1 MKAASI
7 REIKTE
13 LGHLS
18 QQDLAELVLKLA
30 RFKKENKE
38 LLTYVLFESHDESQF
53 IEMVKEDMEID
64 FADMNRTSYFLMK
77 KTIRKV
83 LRNIKKNIRYSKK
96 KETEIELLIHF
107 CQLLKHMTP
116 SMDQNRVIYGIYMRQ
131 LELAKKGIASLHE
144 DLQCDFNEELEK
156 LI

>member
-1 MKAASI
+1 MKAATI

-13 LGHLS
+13 LSHLPPK
-18 QQDLAELVLKLA
+18 DLAELVLRLA

-38 LLTYVLFESHDESQF
+38 LLTYVLFESHDERQF
-53 IEMVKEDMEID
+53 IELVKEDMEIG
-64 FADMNRTSYFLMK
+64 FADMNRSSYFLMK

-83 LRNIKKNIRYSKK
+83 LRNIKKNVRYSKK

-107 CQLLKHMTP
+107 CQLLRHMTP
-116 SMDQNRVIYGIYMRQ
+116 SIDQDRVLYGIYARQ
-131 LELAKKGIASLHE
+131 LALVKKGISGLHE
-144 DLQCDFNEELEK
+144 DLQYDFNEELDK

>member
-13 LGHLS
+13 LGHLP

>member
-1 MKAASI
+1 MKAATI

-13 LGHLS
+13 LSHLP
-18 QQDLAELVLKLA
+18 QQDLAELVLRLA

-38 LLTYVLFESHDESQF
+38 LLTYVLFESHDERQF
-53 IEMVKEDMEID
+53 IQLVKEDMEIG
-64 FADMNRTSYFLMK
+64 FADMNRSSYFLMK

-83 LRNIKKNIRYSKK
+83 LRNIKKNVRYSKK

-107 CQLLKHMTP
+107 CQLLRHMTP
-116 SMDQNRVIYGIYMRQ
+116 PIEQDRVLYGIYERQ
-131 LELAKKGIASLHE
+131 LALVKKGISGLHE
-144 DLQCDFNEELEK
+144 DLQYDFNEELDK